1 MDEFLHLSASADL
14 LGLGTKF
21 DVVLLDPPWEES
33 ASHRWDRTE
42 EAERT
47 EVTWP
52 VGWTRMR
59 ACSTKPKRLE
69 PPFLRAITHEML
81 TSKVEGC

>member
-42 EAERT
+42 EADRGDVARWLDTDASMFNEAQT
-47 EVTWP
+47 
-52 VGWTRMR
+52 VGTTLLAGDHSRDVN
-59 ACSTKPKRLE
+59 
-69 PPFLRAITHEML
+69 IQ
-81 TSKVEGC
+81 G